1 MIFRLSAWL
10 AAGAI
15 ISTAAAG
22 TWRADI
28 EPTGGSTVKG
38 MATVE
43 AADSM
48 TAKAHIS
55 ISGAKEGDV
64 LPWHVHSGT
73 CDNAGPP
80 IGTASAYQPLTVGA
94 DGNAMGDATMSVAPS
109 DSASYVV
116 NVHRSASDMSVIA
129 CGLLKNGQTTTPQ

>member
-1 MIFRLSAWL
+1 MIAKLSAWL
-10 AAGAI
+10 VAGALA
-15 ISTAAAG
+15 STAVAG
-22 TWRADI
+22 TWRAQI
-28 EPTGGSTVKG
+28 EPTGDSTVKG

-43 AADSM
+43 ANDS
-48 TAKAHIS
+48 TSAKAHIS

-73 CDNAGPP
+73 CENAGPP
-80 IGTASAYQPLTVGA
+80 IGDASAYKPIAVGA
-94 DGNAMGDATMSVAPS
+94 DGNAMGEATMSVVPS

-129 CGLLKNGQTTTPQ
+129 CGLLKNGQSATPQ